1 MMLRVKDLHAA
12 YGDIGVLKG
21 ITLDIHTGEI
31 VCLLGA
37 NGAGK
42 STLLKVISGVLHPS
56 QGNVLFQDEDITRY
70 SPHKIVRMG
79 LSHVPEGRQIFSRLT
94 VMQNLLLGGYSRKS
108 RKAEAQELF
117 DFIFNL
123 FPILKERL
131 KQKAGTLS
139 GGEQQ
144 MLAISRS
151 LMSRPRLLLLDEP
164 SLGLAPMVVEEIFR
178 VIKDLR
184 SRGIS
189 ILLVEQNVM
198 GALNISDHG
207 YIMEIGKMAA
217 HGKAAEMRG
226 DDEVRRRYLGK

>member
-1 MMLRVKDLHAA
+1 MMLRVNDLHAA
-12 YGDIGVLKG
+12 YGDIAVLKG
-21 ITLDIHTGEI
+21 ITLEICTGEI

-56 QGNVLFQDEDITRY
+56 QGNVLFQDQEITRY

-79 LSHVPEGRQIFSRLT
+79 LSQVPEGRQIFSRLT
-94 VMQNLLLGGYSRKS
+94 VIQNLLLGGYPRKS
-108 RKAEAQELF
+108 KKAEAQELS

-123 FPILKERL
+123 FPILRERL

-151 LMSRPRLLLLDEP
+151 LMSRPSLLLLDEP
-164 SLGLAPMVVEEIFR
+164 SLGLAPLIVEEIFR

-189 ILLVEQNVM
+189 ILLVEQNVI
-198 GALNISDHG
+198 GALNIADRG
-207 YIMEIGKMAA
+207 YIMEIGKIAA

-226 DDEVRRRYLGK
+226 NDEVRRRYLGK

>member
-1 MMLRVKDLHAA
+1 
-12 YGDIGVLKG
+12 
-21 ITLDIHTGEI
+21 
-31 VCLLGA
+31 
-37 NGAGK
+37 
-42 STLLKVISGVLHPS
+42 
-56 QGNVLFQDEDITRY
+56 
-70 SPHKIVRMG
+70 MG

-94 VMQNLLLGGYSRKS
+94 VMQNLLLGGYPRKS
-108 RKAEAQELF
+108 KKAEAQELF
-117 DFIFNL
+117 DSIFNL

-131 KQKAGTLS
+131 KQRAGTLS

-164 SLGLAPMVVEEIFR
+164 SLGLAPMVVGEIFR
-178 VIKDLR
+178 VIQDLR

-198 GALNISDHG
+198 GALNISDRG

>member
-1 MMLRVKDLHAA
+1 MMLRVNDLHAA

-21 ITLDIHTGEI
+21 ITLEIRTGEI

-42 STLLKVISGVLHPS
+42 STLLKAISGVLHPS
-56 QGNVLFQDEDITRY
+56 QGNVLFQGQDITRY
-70 SPHKIVRMG
+70 SPHRIVRMG

-94 VMQNLLLGGYSRKS
+94 VLQNLLLGGYPRKS
-108 RKAEAQELF
+108 KKAEAQELF
-117 DFIFNL
+117 GFIFGL

-151 LMSRPRLLLLDEP
+151 LMSRPSLLLLDEP
-164 SLGLAPMVVEEIFR
+164 SLGLAPMIVEEIFR
-178 VIKDLR
+178 VIRDLR

-189 ILLVEQNVM
+189 ILLVEQNVV
-198 GALNISDHG
+198 GALNIADRG

-217 HGKAAEMRG
+217 HGNAAEMRG